1 MLVRVRVCVREG
13 AHVTGRVCVLE
24 CVRMCRIAVNTVA
37 LKWVFVYLIEICS
50 LYILYSTLFM

>member
-1 MLVRVRVCVREG
+1 MLERVRVCVREG
-13 AHVTGRVCVLE
+13 AHVTGSVCVLE

-37 LKWVFVYLIEICS
+37 LKWVLVYLIEICS